1 MKLTILGSGS
11 KGNCYLF
18 QPEESEG
25 CSLLI
30 EAGVQFREV
39 TKAVKGRIQDIG
51 ACLITHEHKD
61 HAGCV
66 REVIDHGV
74 PVFATAGTKQ
84 EVEKWPRMQLA
95 KGRIK
100 VMTIGR
106 VLQIGGFSIL
116 PFKAVHDAAEPC
128 AFYIYHAEMGFL
140 VFATDTAYI
149 PNRFKCVSNI
159 LIECNYEEKKLAART
174 DIPDEVK
181 DRIRANHMSIDTC
194 IEALDSLISEHTL
207 YKIVLIHISE
217 VDGDET
223 EFVEKVYKGLK
234 VPRFTGSIMSA
245 HKGLEVYF
253 SDLPF

>member
-30 EAGVQFREV
+30 EAGVPFREV
-39 TKAVKGRIQDIG
+39 TKAVKGKIQDIG
-51 ACLITHEHKD
+51 ACFITHEHKD
-61 HAGCV
+61 HAGYV

-84 EVEKWPRMQLA
+84 EVEKWPKMQLA

-106 VLQIGGFSIL
+106 VVQIGGFSIL
-116 PFKAVHDAAEPC
+116 PFKAVHDAVEPC

-159 LIECNYEEKKLAART
+159 LIECNYEEKRLAART
-174 DIPDEVK
+174 DIPEEVK
-181 DRIRANHMSIDTC
+181 DRIRNNHMSIDTC
-194 IEALDSLISEHTL
+194 IEALDSLISEHEL
-207 YKIVLIHISE
+207 KKIILIHISE
-217 VDGDET
+217 GDGDE
-223 EFVEKVYKGLK
+223 EGFVNEVYWRVKI
-234 VPRFTGSIMSA
+234 PRLSDCLMAA
-245 HKGLEVYF
+245 HKGMVVHL